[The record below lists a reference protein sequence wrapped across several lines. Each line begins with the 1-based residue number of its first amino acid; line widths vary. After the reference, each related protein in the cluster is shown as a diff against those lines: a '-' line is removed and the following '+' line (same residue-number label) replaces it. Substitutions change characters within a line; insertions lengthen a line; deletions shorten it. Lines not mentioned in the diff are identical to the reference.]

1 MSPPAV
7 PPASAADAL
16 NPLDPK
22 LVERLRRD
30 LESALEASANGTLAL
45 AVSGGPDSMA
55 MLALAHAAFSG
66 RVAAATVDHRL
77 RSASADEARIVADWC
92 ATAGI
97 PHTTLQP
104 PRRIFRSNMQAD
116 ARHLRYDLLGQW
128 AIEIGAQAL
137 LTAHHCD
144 DQAET
149 FLMRARRGSGPG
161 GLGGIRTRWRWE
173 RHRWHKGYPKA
184 GVAAVADI
192 DGVAVVRPLLEWRRA
207 ELRAIVEQSKIPF
220 VDDPSN
226 ADDRFDRVR
235 MRQLLAQNAWLDPV
249 ALARSARIC
258 RESDAALA
266 AMMDW
271 IGRERTLASDVAER
285 RIDMSGLPRELRRRL
300 ARDAIGYVRLF
311 EGVSEGNWGD
321 STNIESLLDAL
332 DRGSGAT
339 QAGVMVQVRG
349 EIWHFR
355 PAPPR
360 RSL

>member
-7 PPASAADAL
+7 PPASAGDAL
-16 NPLDPK
+16 TPLDPAWI
-22 LVERLRRD
+22 ERFRRD
-30 LESALEASANGTLAL
+30 LEAALGKPFEGTLAL

-55 MLALAHAAFSG
+55 MLALAQAAFPKS
-66 RVAAATVDHRL
+66 VVAATVDHGL
-77 RSASADEARIVADWC
+77 RPASADEARMVADWC
-92 ATAGI
+92 STAGI
-97 PHTTLQP
+97 PHATLKP
-104 PRRIFRSNMQAD
+104 PRRIFQANVQAD

-128 AIEIGAQAL
+128 AIETGAHAL

-173 RHRWHKGYPKA
+173 RHRWHNGYPK
-184 GVAAVADI
+184 GGAAAAADV
-192 DGVAVVRPLLEWRRA
+192 DGVTVLRPLLNWRRA
-207 ELRAIVEQSKIPF
+207 DLRAIVELNAIPF

-226 ADDRFDRVR
+226 ADERFDRVR
-235 MRQLLAQNAWLDPV
+235 MRQLLAHNPWLDPV

-258 RESDAALA
+258 GESDAALA

-271 IGRERTLASDVAER
+271 VGRERTLASDVAER

-300 ARDAIGYVRLF
+300 ARDAIGYVRLI
-311 EGVSEGNWGD
+311 EGLTEGSWSD
-321 STNIESLLDAL
+321 SANIESLLDAL
-332 DRGSGAT
+332 ESGSGAT
-339 QAGVMVQVRG
+339 HAGVQATAKG

-360 RSL
+360 RSH

>member
-16 NPLDPK
+16 NPLDPAW
-22 LVERLRRD
+22 VERFRRD
-30 LESALEASANGTLAL
+30 LEAALGKPIDGTLAL

-55 MLALAHAAFSG
+55 MLALAHAAFPA
-66 RVAAATVDHRL
+66 RVSVATVDHRL
-77 RSASADEARIVADWC
+77 RPASADEARMVADWC

-97 PHTTLQP
+97 PHATLRP
-104 PRRIFRSNMQAD
+104 PRGIFRSNVQAD

-128 AIEIGAQAL
+128 TLETGAHAL

-161 GLGGIRTRWRWE
+161 GLGGIRTVWRWE
-173 RHRWHKGYPKA
+173 RHRWHKGYPRA
-184 GVAAVADI
+184 GVAAVADVDDVTI
-192 DGVAVVRPLLEWRRA
+192 VRPLLNWRRD
-207 ELRAIVEQSKIPF
+207 ELRAIAEHAAIPF

-235 MRQLLAQNAWLDPV
+235 MRQLLAHNPWLDPV

-258 RESDAALA
+258 GESDAALA

-271 IGRERTLASDVAER
+271 VGRERTLASDVAER

-300 ARDAIGYVRLF
+300 ARDAIGYVRLI
-311 EGVSEGNWGD
+311 EGVTEGNWSD

-332 DRGSGAT
+332 ESGSGAT
-339 QAGVMVQVRG
+339 HAGVQATAKG

>member
-16 NPLDPK
+16 NPLDPAW
-22 LVERLRRD
+22 VERFRRD
-30 LESALEASANGTLAL
+30 LQAALGKPFEATLAL

-55 MLALAHAAFSG
+55 MLALAHASFPG
-66 RVAAATVDHRL
+66 RIAAATVDHRL
-77 RSASADEARIVADWC
+77 RAASADEARMVADWC

-104 PRRIFRSNMQAD
+104 QRRIFRSNIQAD

-128 AIEIGAQAL
+128 AIETGAQAL

-161 GLGGIRTRWRWE
+161 GLGGIRAQWRWE

-184 GVAAVADI
+184 GVAAVADVA
-192 DGVAVVRPLLEWRRA
+192 GVTVVRPLLDWRRD
-207 ELRAIVEQSKIPF
+207 ELRAIAEQAALPF

-235 MRQLLAQNAWLDPV
+235 MRQLLALNPWLDPV
-249 ALARSARIC
+249 ALARSARTC
-258 RESDAALA
+258 GESDAALA

-300 ARDAIGYVRLF
+300 ARDAIGYIRLID
-311 EGVSEGNWGD
+311 GTTEGNWGD

-332 DRGSGAT
+332 DAGSSAT
-339 QAGVMVQVRG
+339 QAGVMASAKG
-349 EIWHFR
+349 DIWTFR

>member
-16 NPLDPK
+16 NPLDPVW
-22 LVERLRRD
+22 VERFRRD
-30 LESALEASANGTLAL
+30 LEAALGKPVDGTLAL

-55 MLALAHAAFSG
+55 MLTLASAAFPG
-66 RVAAATVDHRL
+66 RIAAATVDHRL
-77 RSASADEARIVADWC
+77 RAASADEAQMVADWC

-97 PHTTLQP
+97 PHATLQP
-104 PRRIFRSNMQAD
+104 PRRIFRSNVQAD

-128 AIEIGAQAL
+128 AIETGAHAL

-161 GLGGIRTRWRWE
+161 GLGGIRTQWRWE
-173 RHRWHKGYPKA
+173 RQRWRKGYPKA
-184 GVAAVADI
+184 GVAAVADV
-192 DGVAVVRPLLEWRRA
+192 DGVAVVRPLLGWRRD
-207 ELRAIVEQSKIPF
+207 ELRAIAEQAGIPF

-235 MRQLLAQNAWLDPV
+235 MRQLLAQNPWLDPV

-258 RESDAALA
+258 GENDAALA

-271 IGRERTLASDVAER
+271 IGRERTLPSGVSER
-285 RIDMSGLPRELRRRL
+285 HIDMSGLPRELRRRL
-300 ARDAIGYVRLF
+300 AREAIGYVRLID
-311 EGVSEGNWGD
+311 GVTEGNWGD

-332 DRGSGAT
+332 DAGSSAT
-339 QAGVMVQVRG
+339 QAGVLAQAKG
-349 EIWHFR
+349 DIWHFR